1 MKNTGTYNNI
11 RTINLNKIRSNN
23 CHSEDNN
30 KSIRPYFENL
40 EEKIIGYINNSK
52 YIIGCVAWLT
62 SDNVLAALKKTH
74 GCKIIV
80 NKEEFLSSN
89 MILGSKSYYKSLRDK
104 YDSLPDILENNCLCC
119 NKKITECN
127 KFSEIIGLNNKN
139 NKEGAVL
146 TCGIVNNL
154 SKMHH
159 KFLVFFDQNFK
170 PIGLWTGSYNLS
182 KTSNYSLENALY
194 ITDKNVITEYIKEFK
209 TVYQYSENYDWK
221 SGLLSKP
228 Q

>member
-1 MKNTGTYNNI
+1 MKTIGTYNNI
-11 RTINLNKIRSNN
+11 RTINLNKIRPSNIHKEN
-23 CHSEDNN
+23 NN

-62 SDNVLAALKKTH
+62 SDNVLAALNKTC
-74 GCKIIV
+74 GCKIII
-80 NKEEFLSSN
+80 NKEEFLCSN
-89 MILGSKSYYKSLRDK
+89 MVLGSKSYYKSLRDK
-104 YDSLPDILENNCLCC
+104 YDKLPDIFKNNCICC
-119 NKKITECN
+119 NKKITECSN
-127 KFSEIIGLNNKN
+127 FNEIIGLDNKN

-159 KFLVFFDQNFK
+159 KFLVFFNENFK

-194 ITDKNVITEYIKEFK
+194 ITDQNVIMEYIKEFK
-209 TVYQYSENYDWK
+209 AVYEYSEEYNWK
-221 SGLLSKP
+221 SGLLYKP